1 MEIRLGDWLSQGWQT
16 IKNNLPVFAVAALLT
31 GIAVIIVQRIMI
43 AVLPLPSDISAG
55 IASIVVNLIS
65 APCVCGLY
73 IMAFQQMRG
82 RPPTFADFT
91 SGFSRYGNAVVAAV
105 VVALI
110 AGIPATIITHILMP
124 SSAEAMAAARGG
136 QVGVGLLVA
145 MAKAMSLT
153 MICQWLVGSVTFFVL
168 PAIAD
173 SNTDAFTAIQRS
185 VNMALRNLPMML
197 VLTLVL
203 GLLAGVG
210 VLVCCVGALVTIP
223 WVLAA
228 QACAYRDIFGVSSL
242 GIPPGTAAPKPPSG
256 YQPPASTVPPPA
268 SVQPTPP
275 APPTPPPAPLPPQT
289 PPAPTPPQPP
299 VEEPSDSFVTGPPPP
314 TAVPPPEVTEGPD
327 EPKP

>member
-1 MEIRLGDWLSQGWQT
+1 
-16 IKNNLPVFAVAALLT
+16 
-31 GIAVIIVQRIMI
+31 
-43 AVLPLPSDISAG
+43 
-55 IASIVVNLIS
+55 
-65 APCVCGLY
+65 
-73 IMAFQQMRG
+73 MRG